1 MKGYSHVNKKELVFT
16 KERRLNKRYEYN
28 HKFKIESVNLKKVNL
43 EVQGVDLSMG
53 GIGFISEV
61 NFKVNDMLEIAFQY
75 NKVTIPVIIK
85 VQHVNLY
92 DSGFYVGGQFAA
104 LQDSYRSILK
114 DLK

>member
-1 MKGYSHVNKKELVFT
+1 MKGYSYVHKKELVFT
-16 KERRLNKRYEYN
+16 KERRLNTRYEYN
-28 HKFKIESVNLKKVNL
+28 HKFKIESINLKKVDL
-43 EVQGVDLSMG
+43 KIQGVDLSLG
-53 GIGFISEV
+53 GIGFISEM
-61 NFKVNDMLEIAFQY
+61 NFKISDMLEIAFQY

-114 DLK
+114 DLN

>member
-1 MKGYSHVNKKELVFT
+1 MKGYSNVHKKELVFT
-16 KERRLNKRYEYN
+16 RECRVNKRYKYN
-28 HKFKIESVNLKKVNL
+28 HKFKIESINLKKTDL
-43 EVQGVDLSMG
+43 EVQGVDLSMD

-61 NFKVNDMLEIAFQY
+61 NFKINDMLEIAFQY
-75 NKVTIPVIIK
+75 NNVTIPAIIN
-85 VQHVNLY
+85 VEHVNLY